1 MRVKI
6 IRYYISKPLQYY
18 IKENVKI
25 VELRDNTTSRYDF
38 NIIK

>member
-6 IRYYISKPLQYY
+6 IRYYISKQLQYY
-18 IKENVKI
+18 IKENVKT
-25 VELRDNTTSRYDF
+25 VELRDISTYDF